1 MRIPRADGL
10 IHALLDPGHL
20 ADCDEREWGEL
31 VATARAANLLGA
43 LAARCRAEGVTPPQR
58 PRRHLAGAPQLAVRQ
73 RLSVRWEAQ
82 LLAERFAG
90 LGRPVVLLKGAA
102 YVLSPQPL
110 AEGRMFGDID
120 ILVPRDALGEVEK
133 RLMLGGWVG
142 VKSDPYDQRYY
153 REWMHELPPMM
164 HIRRGTVVDVHHD
177 IVPSTA
183 GRATDPGGIL
193 RRATPLP
200 ELPALFV
207 PSPEDLVVHSLTH
220 LMHEGELHNG
230 LRDLFD
236 VHQLVGH
243 FGAGGSFWERVVRV
257 AVDGAVAEPVAYGI
271 HLVHA
276 AFGTAVPQAVRVEL
290 GRAAK
295 VPFWLEPIYR
305 RALEPAGASRLSA
318 SARLAQSVLFV
329 RAHRLRMPWPL
340 LVRHLAVK
348 GVRAIKPEAARPRPA
363 REMPAN

>member
-1 MRIPRADGL
+1 MSLLTDYLSDPACVRAWQPREWNRFLPLLRESRLMTRALCLAEAADLIDAVPARIVDQMIGARAQTRYVQVQAMRELGHVLRALQHDGIRVAALKGIAYRVADLPLAQWRGLSDIDLLIDRADL
-10 IHALLDPGHL
+10 ARAEALLL
-20 ADCDEREWGEL
+20 R
-31 VATARAANLLGA
+31 
-43 LAARCRAEGVTPPQR
+43 
-58 PRRHLAGAPQLAVRQ
+58 
-73 RLSVRWEAQ
+73 S
-82 LLAERFAG
+82 
-90 LGRPVVLLKGAA
+90 
-102 YVLSPQPL
+102 
-110 AEGRMFGDID
+110 
-120 ILVPRDALGEVEK
+120 
-133 RLMLGGWVG
+133 GWVVNG
-142 VKSDPYDQRYY
+142 EFDDYDQRYY